1 MTGLGLGLVM
11 QVMVLA
17 AQNAVVYQDLG
28 AATAAVAF
36 FRQVG
41 AAAGVAVAGA
51 VITWRLAGQ
60 TPAPVAFAEAVTV
73 LFGLMSLLLAVGFVL
88 ALILPV
94 RPLRT
99 IAYVK
104 ELA

>member
-41 AAAGVAVAGA
+41 AAAGVRVAGA